1 MRTGR
6 PTRHEGRQTGW
17 ATTGGPGKPVTPP
30 RYPLR
35 MTVTPMFPLGT
46 VLLPNGLI
54 SVQIFEPRY
63 QQLLADVL
71 ADGGTFGVVLIERG
85 HEVGGGDVRFDVG
98 TIAHIGRH
106 DPLGDGRHDL
116 LLHGTDRVRI
126 DEWLDDDPY
135 PRARVSR
142 WPEETDADP
151 VAVGAALDA
160 CVAKL
165 RRFLAL
171 ATELGHPVAPVTFE
185 PPDDVIVGSYLLS
198 AYAPILTLDR
208 QRALEAPGPGSRIEL
223 MSGLIDEMSEVLR
236 VE

>member
-1 MRTGR
+1 
-6 PTRHEGRQTGW
+6 
-17 ATTGGPGKPVTPP
+17 
-30 RYPLR
+30 
-35 MTVTPMFPLGT
+35 MFPLGT
-46 VLLPNGLI
+46 VLLPGGLI

-85 HEVGGGDVRFDVG
+85 HEVGGGDARFDVG

-116 LLHGTDRVRI
+116 LLHGTERVRI
-126 DEWLDDDPY
+126 VEWLDDDPY
-135 PRARVSR
+135 PRARVAP
-142 WPEETDADP
+142 WPEEADTDP
-151 VAVGAALDA
+151 VAVAADLEA

-185 PPDDVIVGSYLLS
+185 PPADLIEGSYLLS
-198 AYAPILTLDR
+198 AYAPILPIDR
-208 QRALEAPGPGSRIEL
+208 QRTLEAPGPGPRIEI
-223 MSGLIDEMSEVLR
+223 MSRLIDEMFEVFR